1 MKIADSSTL
10 VVVAKLVPEHFD
22 HQGLG
27 IARSLGRLGVSVRCC
42 HDSLDVPAAS
52 SRYDVEPLAFTGAGG
67 EALEF
72 LKRLGTRLGRAILIP
87 TDDVSSVLVA
97 EHGEELREWF
107 LFPRQPPGLA
117 AKLYSKQGMD
127 ELCRSLGVPTP
138 HTTFPTSRAE
148 VEALADETR
157 YPLVIK
163 GIDSWALADRTG
175 TRIAIVESKDELLS
189 AYDRLEDPDDP
200 NLMLQE
206 YIPGGPETV
215 WMFDGYFDEQS
226 ECRFGVT
233 ARKLRQFPPYTGLTS
248 LGVVE
253 RNERVL
259 EQTTSLMREVGYR
272 GILDI
277 GWRYDARDDTYKLLD
292 VNPRVGAT
300 FRLFVGRGGMDVV
313 RALYL
318 DLTGQSVP
326 RDEAHDGRRW
336 VVENLDLTSS
346 RKYVADGKLTWREW
360 ARSFRGVEE
369 AAWFARDDPKP
380 FAAMCA
386 QMGSAKTRRVLSRLR
401 P

>member
-1 MKIADSSTL
+1 M
-10 VVVAKLVPEHFD
+10 
-22 HQGLG
+22 
-27 IARSLGRLGVSVRCC
+27 
-42 HDSLDVPAAS
+42 
-52 SRYDVEPLAFTGAGG
+52 
-67 EALEF
+67 
-72 LKRLGTRLGRAILIP
+72 
-87 TDDVSSVLVA
+87 
-97 EHGEELREWF
+97 
-107 LFPRQPPGLA
+107 
-117 AKLYSKQGMD
+117 
-127 ELCRSLGVPTP
+127 
-138 HTTFPTSRAE
+138 
-148 VEALADETR
+148 
-157 YPLVIK
+157 IK
-163 GIDSWALADRTG
+163 GIDGQRLKVRTG
-175 TRIAIVESKDELLS
+175 RKMVIVQRPEELVPL
-189 AYDRLEDPDDP
+189 YLEMEDPADP

-215 WMFDGYFDEQS
+215 WMFDGYFDEGS

-233 ARKLRQFPPYTGLTS
+233 ARKLRQFPPYTGLTC

-253 RNERVL
+253 RNQRVL
-259 EQTTSLMREVGYR
+259 EQTTSFMREVGYR

-300 FRLFVGRGGMDVV
+300 FRLFVGTGGMDVV

-318 DLTGQSVP
+318 DLTGQPVP
-326 RDEAHDGRRW
+326 RDEARDGRRW

>member
-1 MKIADSSTL
+1 
-10 VVVAKLVPEHFD
+10 
-22 HQGLG
+22 
-27 IARSLGRLGVSVRCC
+27 
-42 HDSLDVPAAS
+42 
-52 SRYDVEPLAFTGAGG
+52 
-67 EALEF
+67 
-72 LKRLGTRLGRAILIP
+72 
-87 TDDVSSVLVA
+87 VA
-97 EHGEELREWF
+97 EHGEDLREWF

-138 HTTFPTSRAE
+138 HTTFPQSRAD

-175 TRIAIVESKDELLS
+175 TRIAIVESKEELLA
-189 AYDRLEDPDDP
+189 AYDRLEDPAEP

-215 WMFDGYFDEQS
+215 WMFDGYFDESS

-233 ARKLRQFPPYTGLTS
+233 ARKLRQFPPYTGLTC

-259 EQTTSLMREVGYR
+259 EQTTSFMREVGYR

-300 FRLFVGRGGMDVV
+300 FRLFVGTGGMDVV

-318 DLTGQSVP
+318 DLTGQDVP

-336 VVENLDLTSS
+336 VVENLDIVSA

-386 QMGSAKTRRVLSRLR
+386 QTGSAKTRRMLSRLR
-401 P
+401 AVTTMRPR